1 MYFVELPDIGQQKL
15 SFYLAAEEYAAREL
29 DADPL
34 FFYWQV
40 EPTVIFGRNQNME
53 SEVNVEYCRRHNIN
67 LFRRKSGGG
76 CVYADLD
83 NLMLYY
89 IAKGEDVQ
97 LTYSNYITIV
107 LGALKRLGL
116 NVSATGRNDITI
128 DGKKVSGSAFYHLP
142 NGKNIVH
149 STLLYDTD
157 LDNMTGCLT
166 PPNEK
171 LVAKGVE
178 SVRSR
183 IAFLRNYTQY
193 SLNDIK
199 DSLRKMLCGIN
210 CIKLTEKD
218 IEAIREIEKTYLDPD
233 FFYGKGKHWN
243 VKKKGRIEGCGDIEI
258 HLSLRG
264 KIISSVEFEG
274 DYFVVGDLNGEFLP
288 ALRGKQLES
297 DELRRVFEQFPP
309 QKYVRGLNAESLL
322 KLITE

>member
-1 MYFVELPDIGQQKL
+1 MYFVELPNIGQQKL

-29 DADPL
+29 NAAPL

-53 SEVNVEYCRRHNIN
+53 SEVNVEYCRKHNIN

-83 NLMLYY
+83 NLMLCY

-97 LTYSNYITIV
+97 LTYSNYTIIV
-107 LGALKRLGL
+107 LGALKRLGF

-157 LDNMTGCLT
+157 LNNMTACLT

-171 LVAKGVE
+171 LIAKGVE

-183 IAFLRNYTQY
+183 IAFLKNYTQY
-193 SLNDIK
+193 DLNYIK
-199 DSLRKMLCGIN
+199 YNLRKMLCGEN
-210 CIKLTEKD
+210 SIKLTEKD
-218 IEAIREIEKTYLDPD
+218 VEAIREIEKTYLDPD

-243 VKKKGRIEGCGDIEI
+243 AVKKGRIEGCGDIEI

-264 KIISSVEFEG
+264 NIISSAEFEG
-274 DYFVVGDLNGEFLP
+274 DYFVVGNLTGEFLP
-288 ALRGKQLES
+288 ALRGKQLEY
-297 DELRRVFEQFPP
+297 DELREVFEKFPP
-309 QKYVRGLNAESLL
+309 QKYIRGLNSESLL